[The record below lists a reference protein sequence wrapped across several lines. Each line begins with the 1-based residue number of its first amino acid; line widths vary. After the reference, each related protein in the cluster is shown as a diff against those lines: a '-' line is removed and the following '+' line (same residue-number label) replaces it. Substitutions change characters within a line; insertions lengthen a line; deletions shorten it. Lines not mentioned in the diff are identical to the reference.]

1 MPNFKPFK
9 LSQLSG
15 DMQMKESDLTAED
28 LFLVSDIKDK
38 RGNEINQSKS
48 LRFDTLQHKIVKSM
62 SPEVAKELKDDV
74 TEKVTDNVKPT
85 IKTEVNNFVKNELT
99 NNIQSYATIQQYVE
113 IVETEQSPHLLIDCG
128 DGEVE

>member
-1 MPNFKPFK
+1 
-9 LSQLSG
+9 
-15 DMQMKESDLTAED
+15 MQMKESDLTAED

-48 LRFDTLQHKIVKSM
+48 LRFDTLQNKIVKNM
-62 SPEVAKELKDDV
+62 APEVAEGLKDDV

-85 IKTEVNNFVKNELT
+85 IQIEVNNSVKNELT

-128 DGEVE
+128 DGEV

>member
-1 MPNFKPFK
+1 
-9 LSQLSG
+9 
-15 DMQMKESDLTAED
+15 MQMKESDLTAED

-62 SPEVAKELKDDV
+62 SPEVAEDLKDDV

-85 IKTEVNNFVKNELT
+85 IKIEVNNSVKNELSE
-99 NNIQSYATIQQYVE
+99 NIQSYATIQQYVE
-113 IVETEQSPHLLIDCG
+113 VIKTEQSPHLLIDCG
-128 DGEVE
+128 DGEV

>member
-1 MPNFKPFK
+1 MSNFKPFK

-15 DMQMKESDLTAED
+15 DNQMKESDLTAED
-28 LFLVSDIKDK
+28 LFLVSDIKDN

-48 LRFDTLQHKIVKSM
+48 LRFDTLQNKIVKSM
-62 SPEVAKELKDDV
+62 APEVVEGLKDDV
-74 TEKVTDNVKPT
+74 TKQVTDNVKPT
-85 IKTEVNNFVKNELT
+85 IQIEVNKSVKNQLT

-128 DGEVE
+128 DGEV

>member
-1 MPNFKPFK
+1 MSNVKPFK

-15 DMQMKESDLTAED
+15 DMQMKESDLTSED
-28 LFLVSDIKDK
+28 LFLVSDIKDNK
-38 RGNEINQSKS
+38 GNEINQSKS

-62 SPEVAKELKDDV
+62 SPEVAKDLKDDV

-85 IKTEVNNFVKNELT
+85 IKMEVNNSVKNELT

-113 IVETEQSPHLLIDCG
+113 IVQTKQSPHLLIDCG
-128 DGEVE
+128 DGEV

>member
-1 MPNFKPFK
+1 MSNFKPFK

-48 LRFDTLQHKIVKSM
+48 LRFDTLQRKIVKSM
-62 SPEVAKELKDDV
+62 SPEVAKDLKDDV

-85 IKTEVNNFVKNELT
+85 IKTEVNNFVKNELSE
-99 NNIQSYATIQQYVE
+99 NIQSYATIQQYVE
-113 IVETEQSPHLLIDCG
+113 IVQTEQSPHLLIDCG
-128 DGEVE
+128 DGEV

>member
-1 MPNFKPFK
+1 MSKIKSFK

-28 LFLVSDIKDK
+28 LFLVSDIKDN

-48 LRFDTLQHKIVKSM
+48 LRFDTLQNKIVKNM
-62 SPEVAKELKDDV
+62 APEVVEGLKDDV
-74 TEKVTDNVKPT
+74 TKQVTDNVKPT
-85 IKTEVNNFVKNELT
+85 IQIEVNNSVKNELT

-128 DGEVE
+128 DGEV

>member
-1 MPNFKPFK
+1 MSKIKSFK

-15 DMQMKESDLTAED
+15 DMQMKESDLTPED
-28 LFLVSDIKDK
+28 LFLVSDIKDN

-48 LRFDTLQHKIVKSM
+48 LRFDTLQNKIVKSM
-62 SPEVAKELKDDV
+62 APEVVEGLKDDV
-74 TEKVTDNVKPT
+74 TEKVTDEIKPT
-85 IKTEVNNFVKNELT
+85 IQIEVNNSVKNELT

-128 DGEVE
+128 DGEV

>member
-1 MPNFKPFK
+1 MSNVKPFK

-15 DMQMKESDLTAED
+15 DMQMKESDLTSED
-28 LFLVSDIKDK
+28 LFLVSDIKDN

-48 LRFDTLQHKIVKSM
+48 LRFDTLQNKIVKSM
-62 SPEVAKELKDDV
+62 APEVAEGLKDDV
-74 TEKVTDNVKPT
+74 TKQVTDNVKPT
-85 IKTEVNNFVKNELT
+85 IQIEVNKSVKNQLT

-128 DGEVE
+128 DGEV